1 MVKNIFNFTILILLL
16 LSLVFVITHYL
27 SEKNK
32 KKVLLNR
39 VDIDNKIFN
48 KIENLPI
55 LKNDTNNVIEFNSG
69 FQLDNEKKIKRKFW
83 ELIRSK

>member
-83 ELIRSK
+83 DLIRSK